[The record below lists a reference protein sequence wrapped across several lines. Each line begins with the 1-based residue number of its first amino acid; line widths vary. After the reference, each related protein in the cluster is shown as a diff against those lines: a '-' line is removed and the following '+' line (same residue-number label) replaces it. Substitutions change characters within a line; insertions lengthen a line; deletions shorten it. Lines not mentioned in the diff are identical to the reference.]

1 MSIILK
7 FRLLEAYEYD
17 MMHRHSPAAASPKSQ
32 NDQMKVK
39 EDFNQKMQLI
49 FFFSELDFE
58 LNRAKKKFKKNF
70 LNFSYMAETWFPR
83 QSPRLIKFCVE

>member
-17 MMHRHSPAAASPKSQ
+17 MMHHHSPAAATPKSQ

-58 LNRAKKKFKKNF
+58 LNRAKKNSKKISWIF
-70 LNFSYMAETWFPR
+70 LIWRKLGFHVKV
-83 QSPRLIKFCVE
+83 LD